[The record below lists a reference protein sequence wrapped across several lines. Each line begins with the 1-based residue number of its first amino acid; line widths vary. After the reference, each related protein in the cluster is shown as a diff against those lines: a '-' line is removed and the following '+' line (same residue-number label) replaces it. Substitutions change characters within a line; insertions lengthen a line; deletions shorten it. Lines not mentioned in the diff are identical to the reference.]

1 MGLKFERTDNL
12 DKLFESFAVDPE
24 KTVAPKE
31 EIDRFLKPQPQNEK
45 KKDKKQKGSIIYGT
59 DESELI
65 LQPHFHF
72 RY

>member
-31 EIDRFLKPQPQNEK
+31 EIDRFSKTATTKRKEKRQETKVDKFCK
-45 KKDKKQKGSIIYGT
+45 KKTYQPNFYG
-59 DESELI
+59 
-65 LQPHFHF
+65 
-72 RY
+72 RV

>member
-45 KKDKKQKGSIIYGT
+45 KKDKKQKSKLAQKTY
-59 DESELI
+59 
-65 LQPHFHF
+65 QPNFYE
-72 RY
+72 RV